1 MTFIIAILTTIALV
15 HGAAAAEPTP
25 APECDVP
32 ESLIPVQNDLTRVGT
47 EIKDRHRLDISVVGS
62 GSSVLTGPDGA
73 RFAYP
78 ALLEEALRKRLPG
91 NEIKVTAHVPTR
103 QTTADMAAGLPKILA
118 DDKPALVI
126 WQAGTVDALRGV
138 EPEEFRTNLDQG
150 LDAIATA
157 GADVILMNM
166 QFSPRTESML
176 GISAYADVMRWVT
189 EQRGIALFDR
199 LGIMH
204 YWSDE
209 GIFDLYSATS
219 GYAMAR
225 RVHECIGRALAAQI
239 INAGHLDAEKIQTT
253 R

>member
-91 NEIKVTAHVPTR
+91 NEIKVTLHVPTR
-103 QTTADMAAGLPKILA
+103 QASTRSETS
-118 DDKPALVI
+118 
-126 WQAGTVDALRGV
+126 
-138 EPEEFRTNLDQG
+138 F
-150 LDAIATA
+150 AIATA

-209 GIFDLYSATS
+209 GIFDLYSATN

-225 RVHECIGRALAAQI
+225 RVHECIGRALASQI